1 LLVIQP
7 LPGYKSPPTLQVGDG
22 KNISPLHLA
31 KILSS
36 QLTPF
41 VTLFFF
47 CNTKMLDVGLL
58 SHSRGL
64 N

>member
-1 LLVIQP
+1 
-7 LPGYKSPPTLQVGDG
+7 
-22 KNISPLHLA
+22 
-31 KILSS
+31 LSS

-47 CNTKMLDVGLL
+47 SNTKTLDVGLL

-64 N
+64 NQDKL

>member
-1 LLVIQP
+1 
-7 LPGYKSPPTLQVGDG
+7 
-22 KNISPLHLA
+22 
-31 KILSS
+31 LSS

-47 CNTKMLDVGLL
+47 SNRKMLDVGLL
-58 SHSRGL
+58 PHSRGL